1 MPEAVPPGFESL
13 ATSRAYFTQESML
26 AVETRKRKLFIGLP
40 RETSLQ
46 ENRICLTPEAVK
58 HLVEEGHEV
67 VMESGAGE
75 PSKYSDHNYSEAGAT
90 IAYSQK
96 EVYQADLILK
106 VAPPT
111 HDEINFLKANQTLIS
126 ALQFGT
132 LTAEY
137 VMALTRKKINAISF
151 ELIKDPS
158 GARPVVRA
166 MSEIAGSTVMLIAA
180 EYLARSNEGK
190 GIILGG
196 ITGVPPSQVVILG
209 AGTVA
214 EYAARAA
221 TGLGAEV
228 KVFDNLLY
236 KLRRLKQNLGTQLYT
251 STLDTFALSQQIRRA
266 DVVIGALNAEEGR
279 IPFMVPE
286 SMVASMAPGS
296 VIIDVSIDQGGCFET
311 SEMTSHSKP
320 VFRKYDVIHYCVPNI
335 ASRVPRTATNALS
348 NIFTP
353 ILQEISQHGG
363 INEVLFTN
371 EHFRSGV
378 YVYKGS
384 LTNATIAKRF
394 NMRYKELGLMIAVR
408 N

>member
-151 ELIKDPS
+151 ELIKDP
-158 GARPVVRA
+158 RR
-166 MSEIAGSTVMLIAA
+166 
-180 EYLARSNEGK
+180 RS
-190 GIILGG
+190 
-196 ITGVPPSQVVILG
+196 
-209 AGTVA
+209 
-214 EYAARAA
+214 
-221 TGLGAEV
+221 
-228 KVFDNLLY
+228 
-236 KLRRLKQNLGTQLYT
+236 
-251 STLDTFALSQQIRRA
+251 
-266 DVVIGALNAEEGR
+266 
-279 IPFMVPE
+279 
-286 SMVASMAPGS
+286 
-296 VIIDVSIDQGGCFET
+296 
-311 SEMTSHSKP
+311 
-320 VFRKYDVIHYCVPNI
+320 
-335 ASRVPRTATNALS
+335 
-348 NIFTP
+348 
-353 ILQEISQHGG
+353 
-363 INEVLFTN
+363 
-371 EHFRSGV
+371 
-378 YVYKGS
+378 
-384 LTNATIAKRF
+384 
-394 NMRYKELGLMIAVR
+394 
-408 N
+408 